1 MEKINF
7 QDLPN
12 TDTPIKASTLN
23 QMQSNIEESCVA
35 VSPTQPE
42 TNERV
47 WIQKGKNLLIPF
59 NKTAV
64 ISNDNDTFTFQ
75 ADLPINWYGC
85 IAKAEL
91 EANTEYTISCS
102 NSIGYGRIGLATM
115 SEGGPDSYKPDT
127 NLGEDI
133 LHLFEASKNSTTFIS
148 NKKQTVY
155 LMYCS
160 DSPRENLSSFTTSIQ
175 LEQGSTATE
184 YEAYIY
190 MKIWHKNKN
199 GVFEK
204 VYDESEMNKTNY
216 SLAEQV
222 IGTWID
228 GKPLYRK
235 TIPFTTG
242 TSYAQWQQYPHG
254 IPNIKH
260 IMVTSPTYLND
271 GEQNLLV
278 PDQHTQVGANS
289 TYIKYVIATEGS
301 GYGNKPIWVTVEY
314 TKTTD

>member
-1 MEKINF
+1 MKKINF
-7 QDLPN
+7 QN
-12 TDTPIKASTLN
+12 NITKVNKATFDEFQN
-23 QMQSNIEESCVA
+23 NIEESCVA

-47 WIQKGKNLLIPF
+47 WIQKGKNLIIPF

-75 ADLPINWYGC
+75 ADLPISWYGC

-102 NSIGYGRIGLATM
+102 NSIGYGRIGLSTM
-115 SEGGPDSYKPDT
+115 PEGGPDSYKPDT

-133 LHLFEASKNSTTFIS
+133 LHLLNASKTSATFIS

-160 DSPRENLSSFTTSIQ
+160 DNPRENLSSFTTSLQI
-175 LEQGSTATE
+175 EQNPTATE
-184 YEAYIY
+184 YEAYVEP
-190 MKIWHKNKN
+190 KIWCKNDN
-199 GVFEK
+199 GVFEEFCN
-204 VYDESEMNKTNY
+204 ESEMNKINY
-216 SLAEQV
+216 SLEEQV
-222 IGTWID
+222 IGTWIN

-242 TSYAQWQQYPHG
+242 TSYAQWQQYAHG
-254 IPNIKH
+254 IPNVDH
-260 IMVTSPTYLND
+260 IMVTSSTYLWD
-271 GEQNLLV
+271 GNQNVSL
-278 PDQHTQVGANS
+278 PDLHTQFGANS
-289 TYIKYVIATEGS
+289 NYIKYVIETKES
-301 GYGNKPIWVTVEY
+301 GYGNKLIWVTVEY